1 MRAQE
6 RKFNRTTRRNFV
18 ADCAEA
24 LYVGD
29 ARIEARAMG
38 LYRGGTVKFPISE
51 QILRVH
57 PPPISE
63 VKGWLAEA
71 EPGLPLIDLCQAVP
85 DYPPPKE
92 LVDHLAQ
99 VMADPQT
106 SRYSPDEG
114 LPEVREAVCAGYGS
128 LYGACIN
135 PRQICLTVGAS
146 QAFWLA
152 MVTLCRAGDEV
163 VVQLP
168 AYFDHPMALEMLGI
182 RCVYAPFD
190 AATGGVP
197 SPAALSR
204 LITARTRA
212 ILLVTPS
219 NPTGAVIPPE
229 TVRELYQLA
238 ARRNIALVLD
248 ETYNSFIT
256 GGVRPHDLFAE
267 ASWGEHLVQIA
278 SFGKTFALTGYRAGM
293 LAASEEFVSHALKAQ
308 DTMAVCQPRITQH
321 AIKYGMEHLG
331 EWVAGN
337 RIMMERRHDIFKEEF
352 SRPGNPFR
360 LVTSGPFFGW
370 VRHPFAGSAGR
381 QTSRSLSEGRQTSRS
396 LSEGRHV
403 SRSLSEGREVARRLV
418 LESGILLLPG
428 EVFGP
433 GLAGYLRL
441 AFGNIREESIPEAVA
456 RFREFPVP

>member
-1 MRAQE
+1 M
-6 RKFNRTTRRNFV
+6 
-18 ADCAEA
+18 
-24 LYVGD
+24 
-29 ARIEARAMG
+29 
-38 LYRGGTVKFPISE
+38 KFPISE

-63 VKGWLAEA
+63 VRGWLAEA
-71 EPGLPLIDLCQAVP
+71 DPGRHPIDLCQAVP
-85 DYPPPKE
+85 DYPPPRE

-99 VMADPQT
+99 VMLDPLT
-106 SRYSPDEG
+106 SRYSADEG
-114 LPEVREAVCAGYGS
+114 LPEVREAVCEGYRS

-135 PRQICLTVGAS
+135 PRQLCLTVGAS

-190 AATGGVP
+190 ETTGGLPDVATI
-197 SPAALSR
+197 SG
-204 LITARTRA
+204 LITGKTRA

-219 NPTGAVIPPE
+219 NPTGAVIAPA

-256 GGVRPHDLFAE
+256 GGVRPHDLFADDRW
-267 ASWGEHLVQIA
+267 SEHFIQIA

-321 AIKYGMEHLG
+321 AVRFGMEHLG
-331 EWVAGN
+331 AWVAGN
-337 RIMMERRHDIFKEEF
+337 RVMMERRHDVFREEF
-352 SRPGNPFR
+352 ARPGNPFS

-370 VRHPFAGSAGR
+370 VRHPFAGS
-381 QTSRSLSEGRQTSRS
+381 T
-396 LSEGRHV
+396 
-403 SRSLSEGREVARRLV
+403 GREVARRLARDYG
-418 LESGILLLPG
+418 LLLLPG

-433 GLAGYLRL
+433 GLERYLRL
-441 AFGNIREESIPEAVA
+441 AFGNIREETIPEAVA
-456 RFREFPVP
+456 RFREVPSNEKRPLA